1 MAVAS
6 GDEGPQAATAD
17 PTDHLTSGTWA
28 GDWVLDP
35 SRSSL
40 HFRSTSL
47 WGLVKV
53 KGQFSN
59 VRGEGSLGR
68 DGTATGRL
76 EIDAS
81 SVDTGNSKRDKHL
94 RSDDFF
100 HTSTHPEIT
109 YTVSGITPDGPGR
122 VRVTGELSIVDH
134 THTLELTA
142 TLEEAD
148 PNGATVSTEAALD
161 RSTWGIDFKKMGMT
175 KMATRVD
182 GRLRFTRPS

>member
-1 MAVAS
+1 LAS
-6 GDEGPQAATAD
+6 GGEGSATD
-17 PTDHLTSGTWA
+17 PIDHLTSGTWA
-28 GDWVLDP
+28 GDWVVDP

-40 HFRSTSL
+40 RFRSTSL
-47 WGLVKV
+47 WGLIKV
-53 KGQFSN
+53 KGQFSSL
-59 VRGEGSLGR
+59 RGAGSLGQ

-81 SVDTGNSKRDKHL
+81 SIDTGNKKRDTHL

-109 YTVSGITPDGPGR
+109 YTVSGITPDGPSR

-134 THTLELTA
+134 SHPLELTA

-148 PNGATVSTEAALD
+148 PTGATVATEAELD

-175 KMATRVD
+175 KMATRVE
-182 GRLRFTRPS
+182 GQLRFTRPS